1 MPKQNKPVT
10 LKRIR
15 RKIRQFQDQYNE
27 LTGGAP
33 LCYGVM
39 PSHEHPECQTCAVF
53 DSCSRLSVQVYSDP
67 KIKELTLAHILERV
81 DAMAKNKAAKK
92 STPAKASKKG
102 RKPAEE
108 ELDDDLE
115 LEEDDDDLELD
126 EEEPEEDDDDLDL
139 EDEEEGEDD
148 DDLGEDDDDLGE
160 DDEEDDITEEED
172 EDAGD
177 GLSEVMEQLARIEE
191 KVDGLI
197 KLMKSG
203 SKVAAA
209 AAPKKRTRS

>member
-81 DAMAKNKAAKK
+81 DAMAKKKAAKK
-92 STPAKASKKG
+92 STSAKASKGG
-102 RKPAEE
+102 RKPVEE

-115 LEEDDDDLELD
+115 LEEDDDDLEL
-126 EEEPEEDDDDLDL
+126 EEDDDDLEL
-139 EDEEEGEDD
+139 DEE
-148 DDLGEDDDDLGE
+148 DLGEDDEEDGE

-203 SKVAAA
+203 SKAAAA